1 MNTSIQQSAFSIQQS
16 GISGQRPAF
25 SLQRAKTYSLFTIH
39 FFLVLGSVAFASA
52 GGGEE
57 HPSVVKAYFWPVI
70 NFLILVF
77 VMIYVMKK
85 MDIKGFFKKRTE
97 LIEQSLREAREAKEL
112 AQKALAEVE
121 ERLTVKDTE
130 LAGIIAGAKQ
140 SGENEKA
147 RLIEE
152 GDKLK
157 ARILEQAKTNIDY
170 EVKRAR
176 ESIKEE
182 AVEIAMQ
189 LAEKK
194 LKEKLSKDEQLKLLE
209 ESLTKIEGKH

>member
-1 MNTSIQQSAFSIQQS
+1 LLIAT
-16 GISGQRPAF
+16 
-25 SLQRAKTYSLFTIH
+25 
-39 FFLVLGSVAFASA
+39 VAFANE

-57 HPSVVKAYFWPVI
+57 SASILKSYLWPVI
-70 NFLILVF
+70 NFLILVG
-77 VMIYVMKK
+77 VMVYVLKK

-121 ERLTVKDTE
+121 ERLKVKDTE
-130 LAGIIAGAKQ
+130 IETIIAGAKL

-147 RLIEE
+147 RLMEE

-157 ARILEQAKTNIDY
+157 ARILEQARTNIDY
-170 EVKRAR
+170 EVKRAK
-176 ESIKEE
+176 ESIKQE
-182 AVEIAMQ
+182 AVEIAME

-194 LKEKLSKDEQLKLLE
+194 LKERLSKEEQLKLLE
-209 ESLTKIEGKH
+209 ESLAKIEGKN

>member
-1 MNTSIQQSAFSIQQS
+1 MKRKSLRTKEFSFRSIRSMFPLICSLILIFSA
-16 GISGQRPAF
+16 
-25 SLQRAKTYSLFTIH
+25 
-39 FFLVLGSVAFASA
+39 VAFASE

-57 HPSVVKAYFWPVI
+57 STSVLKAYLWPVI
-70 NFLILVF
+70 NFLILVA
-77 VMIYVMKK
+77 VMVFMLKK

-121 ERLTVKDTE
+121 ERLKVKDTE
-130 LAGIIAGAKQ
+130 LEQILAGAKK

-170 EVKRAR
+170 EVKRAK

-194 LKEKLSKDEQLKLLE
+194 LKEKLSKEEQLKLLE
-209 ESLTKIEGKH
+209 ESLAKIEGKN

>member
-1 MNTSIQQSAFSIQQS
+1 
-16 GISGQRPAF
+16 
-25 SLQRAKTYSLFTIH
+25 
-39 FFLVLGSVAFASA
+39 
-52 GGGEE
+52 
-57 HPSVVKAYFWPVI
+57 
-70 NFLILVF
+70 
-77 VMIYVMKK
+77 
-85 MDIKGFFKKRTE
+85 MDLKGFFKKRTE

-112 AQKALAEVE
+112 AQKALSEVE
-121 ERLTVKDTE
+121 ERLKVKDTE
-130 LAGIIAGAKQ
+130 MEQIIAGAKK

-170 EVKRAR
+170 EVKRAK

-182 AVEIAMQ
+182 AVEIAME

-209 ESLTKIEGKH
+209 ESLAKIEGKN

>member
-1 MNTSIQQSAFSIQQS
+1 MMKKNKNSDFRFQGLKALFFS
-16 GISGQRPAF
+16 
-25 SLQRAKTYSLFTIH
+25 YSLLTVQLLLLFAA
-39 FFLVLGSVAFASA
+39 VAFANE

-57 HPSVVKAYFWPVI
+57 AASLGEILKGYIWPVI
-70 NFLILVF
+70 NFLILV
-77 VMIYVMKK
+77 YVLVFFIKK
-85 MDIKGFFKKRTE
+85 MDLKGFFKKRTE

-121 ERLTVKDTE
+121 ERLKTKDTE
-130 LAGIIAGAKQ
+130 IEQIIASARQ
-140 SGENEKA
+140 SGEKEKA

-170 EVKRAR
+170 EVKRAK
-176 ESIKEE
+176 EAIKEE
-182 AVEIAMQ
+182 AVEIAME

-209 ESLTKIEGKH
+209 ESLAKIEGKN

>member
-1 MNTSIQQSAFSIQQS
+1 MKRSQKSAVSSQQSAVGIQQVNS
-16 GISGQRPAF
+16 SF
-25 SLQRAKTYSLFTIH
+25 LSYSLFTIH
-39 FFLVLGSVAFASA
+39 FLLVFASVAFASE
-52 GGGEE
+52 GGGEGFG
-57 HPSVVKAYFWPVI
+57 SIVKAYIWPVI

-77 VMIYVMKK
+77 IMVYMLKK
-85 MDIKGFFKKRTE
+85 MDLKGFFKKRTE

-121 ERLTVKDTE
+121 ERLKVKDTE
-130 LAGIIAGAKQ
+130 IASIIAGAKQ

-157 ARILEQAKTNIDY
+157 ARILAQTKTNIDY
-170 EVKRAR
+170 EVKKAK

-194 LKEKLSKDEQLKLLE
+194 LKEKLSKNEQLKLLE
-209 ESLTKIEGKH
+209 ESLTKIEGKN

>member
-1 MNTSIQQSAFSIQQS
+1 MKKSIHKSQVTSHKLRIR
-16 GISGQRPAF
+16 GQGFKPVFLR
-25 SLQRAKTYSLFTIH
+25 YSLFTIYCLLL
-39 FFLVLGSVAFASA
+39 FVSFAFAGE

-57 HPSVVKAYFWPVI
+57 AASVGSILKAYIWPVI
-70 NFLILVF
+70 NFLILVG
-77 VMIYVMKK
+77 VMVFFMKK

-112 AQKALAEVE
+112 AKKALAEVE
-121 ERLTVKDTE
+121 ERLKVKDSE
-130 LAGIIAGAKQ
+130 IEHIIASARQ

-147 RLIEE
+147 RLMEE

-157 ARILEQAKTNIDY
+157 ARILQQARTNIDY
-170 EVKRAR
+170 EVKTAK
-176 ESIKEE
+176 ESIKQE
-182 AVEIAMQ
+182 AVEIAMK

-209 ESLTKIEGKH
+209 ESLAKIEGKN